1 MKRRFAVLHFRFGF
15 GAIARRWNGV
25 RPDRWP
31 LGGGNKDLLPDRGH
45 NDYCGELIPTP
56 VGSYSSLLLTVTV
69 ASAAAL
75 GYRLMKRTYN

>member
-1 MKRRFAVLHFRFGF
+1 MKRRFTVLYSRFGF
-15 GAIARRWNGV
+15 RATERRWNGV

-56 VGSYSSLLLTVTV
+56 VSYSSLLLTVTV

-75 GYRLMKRTYN
+75 GYRLMKGTYN